1 MALFYCID
9 IILIYTVTC
18 ANQGSIDASVLQQP
32 DMSVLVK
39 LLNHNGEKVFI
50 HSVFWPVWVDNFSDT
65 LYC

>member
-32 DMSVLVK
+32 DMSVLISEVIESQRR
-39 LLNHNGEKVFI
+39 NGI
-50 HSVFWPVWVDNFSDT
+50 YTLSVLAS
-65 LYC
+65 LG